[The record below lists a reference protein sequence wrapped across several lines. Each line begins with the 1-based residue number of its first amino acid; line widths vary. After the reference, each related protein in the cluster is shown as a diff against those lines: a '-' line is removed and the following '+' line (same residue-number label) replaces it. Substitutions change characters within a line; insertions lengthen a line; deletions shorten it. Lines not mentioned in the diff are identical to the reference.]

1 MLLLLDQKETNIIIC
16 HLNIYI
22 KSNRDCMGSP
32 RMYKGVWTLCYLNVY
47 FKHLR
52 SEHTL
57 TQLGALTILLFIAS
71 L

>member
-1 MLLLLDQKETNIIIC
+1 MLLLLDQKETDIIIC
-16 HLNIYI
+16 HLYI
-22 KSNRDCMGSP
+22 SSLTYVYCMGSP